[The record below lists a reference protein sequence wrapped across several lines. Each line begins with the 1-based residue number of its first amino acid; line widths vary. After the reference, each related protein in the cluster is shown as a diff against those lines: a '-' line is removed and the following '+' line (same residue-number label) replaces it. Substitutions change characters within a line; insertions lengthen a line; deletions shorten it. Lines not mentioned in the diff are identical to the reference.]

1 MIQSM
6 TGVGRAEGTIAP
18 WNAQVVVDIRSVNH
32 KFFELVPRLPAALS
46 GHEGEIREL
55 VRRRLKRGYIQLQIA
70 MDESADAPALR
81 LDRRIV
87 RDYLRLT
94 RELAREYKLPGEV
107 DINTLVQFPG
117 VIAAEKSERNRARL
131 WRGTRKLLTE
141 ALDRLVKMRRAE
153 GANIIRDLRGRVAR
167 IRKAVET
174 IEKRVPVRLKE
185 RRANLLLQLRELGVD
200 ADPKRILEEVA
211 FITEKVDIH
220 EECVRLR
227 SHCSI
232 FLKALTGATT
242 SGKKLDF
249 ISQEMLRETDTLAA
263 KARDLVISGRAI
275 EIKGEIEK
283 LKEQVR
289 NVE

>member
-6 TGVGRAEGTIAP
+6 TGVGRAEGLIRP
-18 WNAQVVVDIRSVNH
+18 WNSAVVVDVRSVNH
-32 KFFELVPRLPAALS
+32 KFLEIVPRLPAALA

-55 VRRRLKRGYIQLQIA
+55 IRRRVKRGYIQLQIV
-70 MDESADAPALR
+70 MDEAADAPALR
-81 LDRRIV
+81 LDHRV
-87 RDYLRLT
+87 VSDYLRLT
-94 RELAREYKLPGEV
+94 RELGRRHHVPGGL
-107 DINTLVQFPG
+107 DISTLVRLPG

-131 WRGTRKLLTE
+131 WRETRRLLNA
-141 ALDRLVKMRRAE
+141 ALAELVKMRRAE
-153 GANIIRDLRGRVAR
+153 GANTIRDLRGRVNR
-167 IRKAVET
+167 ILQAVRQ
-174 IEKRVPVRLKE
+174 IEQRVPVRLKE
-185 RRANLLLQLRELGVD
+185 RRANLLLQLKELGVE
-200 ADPKRILEEVA
+200 ADPKRLLEEIS

-227 SHCSI
+227 SHCGTFS
-232 FLKALTGATT
+232 KALGMAST

-249 ISQEMLRETDTLAA
+249 IAQEMLRETDTLAA
-263 KARDLVISGRAI
+263 KARDLVISRRAI